1 MDYRKDETYMALERI
16 IEDAGVTIAYGF
28 VPDDSIDGSI
38 WARTDDEAMEILM
51 PEDGE
56 AFPDSVTACRILGH
70 EFSHILTGLDSPDG
84 DPVKREINERTCDIV
99 GALLCKLAEM
109 TAEHE
114 AERVIASA
122 QSDAEKESLL

>member
-16 IEDAGVTIAYGF
+16 IEDAGVTITYRV
-28 VPDDSIDGSI
+28 VPDDSIDGPL
-38 WARTDDEAMEILM
+38 WARANDQFMEIQM

-56 AFPDSVTACRILGH
+56 AFPDSVTACLILGH

-84 DPVKREINERTCDIV
+84 DPVKRVINEGTCDIV
-99 GALLCKLAEM
+99 GALLYKLAEM

-114 AERVIASA
+114 AERAMLIAFA
-122 QSDAEKESLL
+122 QSDEVNQ